1 MSNYNLNTLHHV
13 KVAFIVEHL
22 LLYVDNNGDFIP
34 DDYSDFLDGLSELE
48 LAEYNALKFEFETL
62 VGDRLTSGYEYS
74 DIVKEYNESLITDV
88 DNEWKDLKAYGFKL
102 RTEVLGTMDY
112 TNIDNYD
119 SDFGEATIELA
130 NKLLRP
136 ENSDEEYLYGNLVTS
151 DFGVHKIKGIR
162 NDDGV
167 LPTAFYE
174 ETDPENP
181 AFTVGNENVSVI
193 PNQTQ
198 IDLFNQ
204 MFSFDKNKGNIIS
217 FEDIRIKSL
226 IKENNSLK
234 KKLKF
239 FFYTFLDHANQNL
252 VQMYESNTMSC
263 CFISSY

>member
-1 MSNYNLNTLHHV
+1 M
-13 KVAFIVEHL
+13 
-22 LLYVDNNGDFIP
+22 
-34 DDYSDFLDGLSELE
+34 DGLSELE

-181 AFTVGNENVSVI
+181 AFTVGNENDSVI

-204 MFSFDKNKGNIIS
+204 MKLEEFIGEDKEIYMPDSVFDALLYLYEDVFSQYVSAWGSNLMNLEEVLTGNITFAENS
-217 FEDIRIKSL
+217 AANVTL
-226 IKENNSLK
+226 IQMQKDTL
-234 KKLKF
+234 
-239 FFYTFLDHANQNL
+239 LDEEL
-252 VQMYESNTMSC
+252 IPWIYKD
-263 CFISSY
+263 